1 MGKSVLRGVRLML
14 LSRPR
19 SSALRL
25 RYVRKSQPIKIQKT
39 LRIRFAKPR
48 DRPTAGFNPS
58 AARRNTWPPSN
69 TPILEGIKKK
79 RLLIMTVS
87 DVIRNATGK
96 VILGSKERSITYVSQ
111 APSIQPVL

>member
-1 MGKSVLRGVRLML
+1 MIELFNLECSLDLGFEEIGL
-14 LSRPR
+14 LY
-19 SSALRL
+19 A
-25 RYVRKSQPIKIQKT
+25 YAVFCC
-39 LRIRFAKPR
+39 RF
-48 DRPTAGFNPS
+48 NLS
-58 AARRNTWPPSN
+58 AATKRVD
-69 TPILEGIKKK
+69 